1 MLSRFKQ
8 VLSVVT
14 PSTPQNRGRL
24 KDAIAARDKAQQ
36 GVAEYRET
44 VERLATVIRTSDDAA
59 RLASDAT
66 QRAAEAR
73 REWVRNGCR
82 HSEYR
87 ELQALDDAAAQA
99 SRAAESAGRDADVIN
114 KTRTLAHA
122 QGVLQ
127 SAQTEVRYREEE
139 ISTAIGSIIADEAA
153 PLLERFEHVA
163 EEYRTLRAQVMAVQ
177 RVLDPDIYGN
187 HGAKSA
193 DGARFVRA
201 SLGRATIRSWDQERD
216 AADAHDFVEGE
227 RGRDAALFEGLTA
240 SHRARAAQLR
250 NDPDA

>member
-1 MLSRFKQ
+1 MSAATEWPNVTALIESKLTMP
-8 VLSVVT
+8 VLD
-14 PSTPQNRGRL
+14 NRAPPYPAEWLRERAEQYAADPEMVRL
-24 KDAIAARDKAQQ
+24 LGLLADYPALNKKLNRQS
-36 GVAEYRET
+36 
-44 VERLATVIRTSDDAA
+44 ATV
-59 RLASDAT
+59 
-66 QRAAEAR
+66 
-73 REWVRNGCR
+73 RN
-82 HSEYR
+82 
-87 ELQALDDAAAQA
+87 Q
-99 SRAAESAGRDADVIN
+99 N
-114 KTRTLAHA
+114 
-122 QGVLQ
+122 
-127 SAQTEVRYREEE
+127 
-139 ISTAIGSIIADEAA
+139 ISLHYQIACA
-153 PLLERFEHVA
+153 LERFEHVA